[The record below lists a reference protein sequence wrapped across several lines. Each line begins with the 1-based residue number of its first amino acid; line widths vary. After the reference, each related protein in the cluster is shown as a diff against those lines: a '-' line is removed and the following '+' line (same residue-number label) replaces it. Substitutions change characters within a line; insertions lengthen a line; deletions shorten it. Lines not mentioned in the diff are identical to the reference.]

1 MRSMHEARYT
11 EERGWYV
18 VDPRG
23 HLVHVDRDGELRA
36 AFFGQDRQSAEALAR
51 RLNGDPTDAAE
62 AKDATDAAHGADEPR
77 DSP

>member
-1 MRSMHEARYT
+1 MHEARYT

-18 VDPRG
+18 VDSWG

-51 RLNGDPTDAAE
+51 RLNRDPADPAE
-62 AKDATDAAHGADEPR
+62 AADGGKGADGPG
-77 DSP
+77 DST